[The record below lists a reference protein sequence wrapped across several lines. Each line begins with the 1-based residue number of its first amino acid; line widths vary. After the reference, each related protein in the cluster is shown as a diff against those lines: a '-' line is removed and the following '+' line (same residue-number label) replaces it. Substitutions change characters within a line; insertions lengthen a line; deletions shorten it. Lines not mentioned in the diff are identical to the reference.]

1 MKHYLITG
9 SIGVGS
15 VCARHSLST
24 FCTLAHS
31 SQQLKSR
38 SISSIL
44 QMKKLSEEKLCN
56 LTDSPHVVCD
66 RWISDTVLGAGD
78 GYKLYMACGLMELIL
93 SNTLKWSHKSTK
105 HDGYKAQKGNGMV
118 RDQEPGFSCGV
129 DEAP

>member
-1 MKHYLITG
+1 MWAQCVPGT
-9 SIGVGS
+9 
-15 VCARHSLST
+15 LST

-44 QMKKLSEEKLCN
+44 QMKKLSEEKLSD
-56 LTDSPHVVCD
+56 LTDSTHVVCD
-66 RWISDTVLGAGD
+66 RWISDTMLDAGD

-105 HDGYKAQKGNGMV
+105 HDGYKVQRGNGVV
-118 RDQEPGFSCGV
+118 RDQEPGLSWGV